1 MAQFAAVAESESN
14 IDLCEY
20 LISEGADKT
29 ALAFEGP
36 SENTL

>member
-1 MAQFAAVAESESN
+1 MKFAAVAESDTS
-14 IDLCEY
+14 IDVCEH

-36 SENTL
+36 SENAL